1 MLFTLFLAEVAAQLP
16 QVSTASQPEWYYIQV
31 QGESDGRTDRVFTVE
46 GTSVFGRT
54 MVVEPASPD
63 LDKQLWRF
71 EQSGSNYL
79 IFNKANEK
87 KLGITYNASKDIS
100 VGNLSDSPATQW
112 QLEKN
117 GDYYNIKATV
127 VPSGGDALK
136 VYAHQAN
143 NYGNRNFVIMFEES
157 NYNNTANSK
166 FHFVSSKDYSIALS
180 TDEKPVWYFITSAQP
195 EHLNKGITDIVDQAH
210 PHIKFAIETIDV
222 NNDSQ
227 QWKVVKKSNAITDER
242 VQFIN
247 RATGHII
254 QTASILNNSFHYIQY
269 TDQTDGSNGWNTNH
283 IGSGQFEVYA
293 TENDGIVR
301 YLNLAAQ
308 SQQQPDFLGEDTK
321 DTGFAWLFTTVG
333 DNTGLKA
340 QTSDQPHIY
349 VKDKRIV
356 VAGSDDYVIRNIQGI
371 SVAQSVDLS
380 AGVYLVT
387 VREKIYKIIVKR

>member
-1 MLFTLFLAEVAAQLP
+1 MLFTLFLAEAAGQLP

-31 QGESDGRTDRVFTVE
+31 QGGNDRANLVFTAE

-54 MVVEPASPD
+54 MIVEAVSPD
-63 LDKQLWRF
+63 VDKQLWRF

-79 IFNKANEK
+79 IFNKAGEK
-87 KLGITYNASKDIS
+87 KMGITYNASKAIS
-100 VGNLSDSPATQW
+100 VGNLSDNPTTQW
-112 QLEKN
+112 QFVKN

-127 VPSGGDALK
+127 TPSGGGASK

-143 NYGNRNFVIMFEES
+143 NYDSRNFVIMFEDS
-157 NYNNTANSK
+157 GYSSSADSK
-166 FHFVSSKDYSIALS
+166 FRFVPYKDYSITLS
-180 TDEKPVWYFITSAQP
+180 TDEKPVWYFITSAKP

-222 NNDSQ
+222 NNDRQ
-227 QWKVVKKSNAITDER
+227 QWKVVKKSNTVTNER

-254 QTASILNNSFHYIQY
+254 QTASVPSNSFNYIQY
-269 TDQTDGSNGWNTNH
+269 TDLADGSNGWNTNH
-283 IGSGQFEVYA
+283 TGGGQFEIYA

-301 YLNLAAQ
+301 YLNLASQ
-308 SQQQPDFLGEDTK
+308 SQQQPDLLGEDTR
-321 DTGFAWLFTTVG
+321 DTGFAWLFTIVG

-340 QTSDQPHIY
+340 PTPDRPYIY

-356 VAGSDDYVIRNIQGI
+356 VTGSDDYVIRNTQGI

-387 VREKIYKIIVKR
+387 VREKTYKIIVKR